1 MKKGFIQV
9 YTGNGKGKTTAA
21 LGLSMRAVGAGLKIY
36 FCQFLKGQK
45 SCETIILKKKL
56 SENITISRSGR
67 DSFVLKAKKSDH
79 ERAQICFKKASQA
92 ISSGK
97 YDLIVL
103 DEIFH
108 ATMLNLISQN
118 ELIELLKN
126 KPENVEIIL
135 TGRNAPE
142 EIIKIADLVTEM
154 KEIKHYF
161 KKNIKARKGIEF

>member
-1 MKKGFIQV
+1 MKNGFIQV

-21 LGLSMRAVGAGLKIY
+21 LGLSMRAAGAGLKIY

-45 SCETIILKKKL
+45 SCETIILKQKL
-56 SENITISRSGR
+56 FENITISRSGR
-67 DSFVLKAKKSDH
+67 NSFVLKAKESDH
-79 ERAQICFKKASQA
+79 ECAQICFKKASQA
-92 ISSGK
+92 ILSGK

-103 DEIFH
+103 DEVFH
-108 ATMLNLISQN
+108 ATMLDLINQN

-161 KKNIKARKGIEF
+161 RKKIKARKGIEF